1 MDGYIAQYDEYRAL
15 SEALIPSTSVVSFEN
30 GDAGSR
36 FFHEDFV
43 SISDLKD
50 LTLPLGDAY
59 ERPTNM
65 SAYDGFSGSEDI
77 SARAVSVEDMVKHA
91 QSILGVNAHQVAKLV
106 GVSRAAL
113 YKHLKDTS
121 PRELDR
127 YKQLY
132 EVSRAVEARVPGGIK
147 KGLKNVVVDGATL
160 LDHLKRSLSDP
171 DGIAQMAEEVNHKL
185 QSVEFAPAPSKKE
198 ARSRVHAI
206 SRQG

>member
-30 GDAGSR
+30 GDASGR
-36 FFHEDFV
+36 FLNGDFV
-43 SISDLKD
+43 RNFDLED

-59 ERPTNM
+59 EQPMNI
-65 SAYDGFSGSEDI
+65 SAYDEFSVSADMN
-77 SARAVSVEDMVKHA
+77 ARAISVEDMVKHA

-127 YKQLY
+127 YRKLY
-132 EVSRAVEARVPGGIK
+132 DVSLAVEARVPGGIK
-147 KGLKNVVVDGATL
+147 KGLKNVIVDGATL

-171 DGIAQMAEEVNHKL
+171 DGIAQMAQEVDQKL
-185 QSVEFAPAPSKKE
+185 QTVELAPAPSKKE

>member
-30 GDAGSR
+30 GDAGGR
-36 FFHEDFV
+36 FLNGDFV
-43 SISDLKD
+43 RNFDLED

-59 ERPTNM
+59 EQPTNISTYDEFSV
-65 SAYDGFSGSEDI
+65 SADMN
-77 SARAVSVEDMVKHA
+77 ARAISVEDMVKHA

-127 YKQLY
+127 YRKLY
-132 EVSRAVEARVPGGIK
+132 KVSLAVEARVPGGIK
-147 KGLKNVVVDGATL
+147 KGLKNVIVDGATL

-171 DGIAQMAEEVNHKL
+171 DGIAQMAQEVDQKL
-185 QSVEFAPAPSKKE
+185 QTVELAPAPSKKE
-198 ARSRVHAI
+198 ARGRVHAI

>member
-1 MDGYIAQYDEYRAL
+1 MDGYVAQYDEYRAL

-30 GDAGSR
+30 GNAGSK
-36 FFHEDFV
+36 FFLEDFA

-59 ERPTNM
+59 ERPTSM
-65 SAYDGFSGSEDI
+65 STFDEFWGSEDI

-132 EVSRAVEARVPGGIK
+132 KVSRAVEARVPGGIK

-171 DGIAQMAEEVNHKL
+171 DAIARMAQEVNHKL
-185 QSVEFAPAPSKKE
+185 QSVEFAPAPSRKE